1 MRILL
6 VDDSPELL
14 EITRLMLEKFGYA
27 VSTAR
32 TSAEAEDVCRRQ
44 PVDAA
49 IIDYGLG
56 RDNGALLARSLKAEH
71 QSLKVIL
78 TSGTDIIPDDEMAL
92 ADAYYM
98 KGYARPTDLQELL
111 KKLLG
116 GRDDRLAG

>member
-32 TSAEAEDVCRRQ
+32 TAAEAEDICRRH

-56 RDNGALLARSLKAEH
+56 RENGALLTRHLKDAH
-71 QSLKVIL
+71 PALKVIL
-78 TSGTDIIPDDEMAL
+78 TSGTDIIPDQEMAL

-98 KGYARPTDLQELL
+98 KGYTRPTDLQELL
-111 KKLLG
+111 QKVLG
-116 GRDDRLAG
+116 HRDDRLAG